1 MKKILLITLV
11 LTILNACNNNE
22 VYSGEK
28 KINGKFWLYSD
39 PLTGTFQIRDTS
51 TSYDILFELNHQ
63 NDYSFQN
70 LYLRITDD
78 FTGKQLSDTV
88 NINLSDEYG
97 VWIGKGISENKKVSI
112 PLRKDLKFKKQASYN
127 YKIEQFSRS
136 DTLRGM
142 SKIALVV
149 RKAS

>member
-1 MKKILLITLV
+1 M
-11 LTILNACNNNE
+11 NSCNNNE

-28 KINGKFWLYSD
+28 KIKGNFWLYSD
-39 PLTGTFQIRDTS
+39 PLTGTFQISDTS
-51 TSYDILFELNHQ
+51 ISYDVLFELTHQ

-78 FTGKQLSDTV
+78 FTGKLISDTV
-88 NINLSDEYG
+88 NINLADEYG
-97 VWIGKGISENKKVSI
+97 VWIGKGISENKKLSI
-112 PLRKDLKFKKQASYN
+112 PLRKAIKFKKLATYN

-136 DTLRGM
+136 DTLRGI